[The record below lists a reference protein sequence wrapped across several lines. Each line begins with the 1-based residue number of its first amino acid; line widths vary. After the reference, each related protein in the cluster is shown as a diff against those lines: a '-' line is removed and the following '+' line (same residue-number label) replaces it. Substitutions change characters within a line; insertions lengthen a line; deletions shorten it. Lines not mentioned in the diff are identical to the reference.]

1 MADGFF
7 ERKMAKAKKEKESL
21 EQEEAKQ
28 TDTAVEEQTEPTEDK
43 EQETE
48 EITLSP
54 EEKLTIEL
62 AEAKDKY
69 LRLYSE
75 FENFRRRNAKERLE
89 LVKTASSDLMEQLL
103 PVIDDFERAQNA
115 NKSQEDVE
123 AIKEGFDLIHNKL
136 FKTLENKGLKVME
149 TAKGTEFD
157 AELHEAITQ
166 FPTEE
171 KELKGKII
179 DTVEKGY
186 YLGEKVI
193 RFAKVVI
200 GA

>member
-1 MADGFF
+1 
-7 ERKMAKAKKEKESL
+7 MAKAKKEKESI
-21 EQEEAKQ
+21 EQEEKVQ
-28 TDTAVEEQTEPTEDK
+28 SETAVEEQPENTEK
-43 EQETE
+43 EAEPE
-48 EITLSP
+48 VTLSA

-89 LVKTASSDLMEQLL
+89 LVKTASSDLIEQLL
-103 PVIDDFERAQNA
+103 PVVDDFERAHDA
-115 NKSQEDVE
+115 NQSQEDVA
-123 AIKEGFDLIHNKL
+123 AIKEGFDLISNKL
-136 FKTLENKGLKVME
+136 FKTLENKGLKVMD

-166 FPTEE
+166 FPTDEDN
-171 KELKGKII
+171 LKGKII